1 MTNPGIAWKSIFCL
15 FCHCGPSVDA
25 NLEKKISPKLQALQ
39 AGLLHCRNTHH
50 PYQGARRPLWCGNA
64 LTVTQVVE
72 TTPLQPKR
80 NPARCLHF
88 TLLLLLCLSSHPY
101 GAHALLIIHPLN
113 PLSRTKKRKTLIGVM
128 TSWLLVLITVKKCT
142 ENFSPDILSALT
154 SAAVV
159 PNCDNEEEKVNFMS
173 SAVQ

>member
-1 MTNPGIAWKSIFCL
+1 MSACFVTVGQ
-15 FCHCGPSVDA
+15 SVDA
-25 NLEKKISPKLQALQ
+25 HFEKKISPKLQALQ
-39 AGLLHCRNTHH
+39 AGLLHRHNPHH
-50 PYQGARRPLWCGNA
+50 PYQGARRCGNA

-88 TLLLLLCLSSHPY
+88 TLLLLLCLSTHPY
-101 GAHALLIIHPLN
+101 GAHVLLIIRPLN

-128 TSWLLVLITVKKCT
+128 TSWLLVIITVKKCT

-159 PNCDNEEEKVNFMS
+159 PNCDSEEEKVNFMS